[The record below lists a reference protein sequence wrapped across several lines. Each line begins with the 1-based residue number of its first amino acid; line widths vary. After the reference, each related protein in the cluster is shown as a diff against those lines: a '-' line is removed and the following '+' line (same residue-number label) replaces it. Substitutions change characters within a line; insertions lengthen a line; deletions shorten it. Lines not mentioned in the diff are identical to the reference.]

1 MMMMMMMMK
10 WGGKIYRTSLS
21 PRSQTNN
28 LFTLKIRVGSVCKQ
42 TCYLYDPLSSRFNC
56 SIERSKEIDKNRN
69 KRGRRRKNMQEER
82 HGIATLN
89 KNTVEAKS
97 KSVYQD

>member
-42 TCYLYDPLSSRFNC
+42 TCYLYDPLSLRFNC
-56 SIERSKEIDKNRN
+56 SIERSKEIDRWVKIGIKGEGEEKICKRN
-69 KRGRRRKNMQEER
+69 VTELRP
-82 HGIATLN
+82 
-89 KNTVEAKS
+89 
-97 KSVYQD
+97 